1 MKFDVGHE
9 FYMQAEALDL
19 NRIVVKLSK
28 EFFVELNQ
36 EEALNFIGKKERV
49 MNGQIEKLSE
59 KMAEVK
65 AHMVFVNEAIR
76 ELLNISEDRTPK
88 PSRQMLWATA
98 GALKIGKVALQI
110 ISLSNQLIF
119 S

>member
-1 MKFDVGHE
+1 MKKLEMKFDVGHE

-19 NRIVVKLSK
+19 NRIVVKVSR

-49 MNGQIEKLSE
+49 MNEQIEMLSE

-65 AHMVFVNEAIR
+65 AHVVFVNEAIR

-88 PSRQMLWATA
+88 PSRQML
-98 GALKIGKVALQI
+98 
-110 ISLSNQLIF
+110 
-119 S
+119 